1 MAAKVYLDTNVYKF
15 SATRLPRLR
24 VEMREVNWGG
34 RRQVLPLH
42 VPVIL
47 DPNER
52 IDETSVLRA
61 ELDLLPEVAGLAQR
75 GLATFLISFETQVEL
90 SGIPNLDSQTGYF
103 YGAPHTTVQPP
114 VCYSRILYGGPED
127 PLEAQYRFLKA
138 LDHDR
143 FLELRRICGAQQ
155 GKEVNRNQLLDAFHL
170 WCAEYHDCEYC
181 LSLDFKLA
189 RMTAN
194 ARKKPRCRG
203 GKHYGGRPSSHLRYW
218 PRVIGPRAYSRLTP
232 ISA

>member
-61 ELDLLPEVAGLAQR
+61 E
-75 GLATFLISFETQVEL
+75 
-90 SGIPNLDSQTGYF
+90 TG
-103 YGAPHTTVQPP
+103 PP
-114 VCYSRILYGGPED
+114 
-127 PLEAQYRFLKA
+127 A
-138 LDHDR
+138 
-143 FLELRRICGAQQ
+143 
-155 GKEVNRNQLLDAFHL
+155 
-170 WCAEYHDCEYC
+170 
-181 LSLDFKLA
+181 
-189 RMTAN
+189 
-194 ARKKPRCRG
+194 
-203 GKHYGGRPSSHLRYW
+203 GGRRFGTARTCNLPDKLRNA
-218 PRVIGPRAYSRLTP
+218 G
-232 ISA
+232 